1 MPTDDLNIKSTDVT
15 GSEYVSL
22 TSEGTVIRLVDLRNY
37 ILQGLLQDVKFIDC
51 KIVGVEFSKCDRTFF
66 SISLKNTILQYCDF
80 FLLIPLFYNQI
91 ISKTVHLH
99 KL

>member
-37 ILQGLLQDVKFIDC
+37 ILQGLLQDVKLDQVDNTADINKPLSSAQRLYIDSRLLAVEN
-51 KIVGVEFSKCDRTFF
+51 KIEQLVTLMSRYIDTAG
-66 SISLKNTILQYCDF
+66 
-80 FLLIPLFYNQI
+80 
-91 ISKTVHLH
+91 

>member
-37 ILQGLLQDVKFIDC
+37 ILQGLLQDVKLDQVDNTADINKPLSSAQRLYIDSRLLAVEN
-51 KIVGVEFSKCDRTFF
+51 KIEQLV
-66 SISLKNTILQYCDF
+66 SLMSRYIDTAG
-80 FLLIPLFYNQI
+80 
-91 ISKTVHLH
+91 

>member
-37 ILQGLLQDVKFIDC
+37 ILQGLLQDVKLDQVDNTADINKPLSSAQRLYIDSRLLAVEN
-51 KIVGVEFSKCDRTFF
+51 KIEQLVTLMSRYIDANSK
-66 SISLKNTILQYCDF
+66 L
-80 FLLIPLFYNQI
+80 
-91 ISKTVHLH
+91 
-99 KL
+99 

>member
-37 ILQGLLQDVKFIDC
+37 ILQGLLQDVKLDQVDNTADTMKPLSLSQKTYIDSRLLS
-51 KIVGVEFSKCDRTFF
+51 IESRVEQLV
-66 SISLKNTILQYCDF
+66 SLMSRYIDTAG
-80 FLLIPLFYNQI
+80 
-91 ISKTVHLH
+91 

>member
-37 ILQGLLQDVKFIDC
+37 ILQGLLQDVKLDQVDNTADINKPLSSAQRLYIDSRLLAVEN
-51 KIVGVEFSKCDRTFF
+51 KIEQFVTLMSRYIDTNSK
-66 SISLKNTILQYCDF
+66 L
-80 FLLIPLFYNQI
+80 
-91 ISKTVHLH
+91 
-99 KL
+99 

>member
-37 ILQGLLQDVKFIDC
+37 ILQGLLQDVKLDQVDNTADINKPLSSAQRLYIDSRLLAVEN
-51 KIVGVEFSKCDRTFF
+51 KIEQLVTLMSRNIDTNSK
-66 SISLKNTILQYCDF
+66 L
-80 FLLIPLFYNQI
+80 
-91 ISKTVHLH
+91 
-99 KL
+99 

>member
-37 ILQGLLQDVKFIDC
+37 ILQGLLQDVKLDQVDNTADTMKPLSLSQKTYIDSRLLA
-51 KIVGVEFSKCDRTFF
+51 IESRVEQLV
-66 SISLKNTILQYCDF
+66 SLMSRYIDTAG
-80 FLLIPLFYNQI
+80 
-91 ISKTVHLH
+91 

>member
-37 ILQGLLQDVKFIDC
+37 ILQGLLQDVKLDQVDNTADINKPLSSAQRLYIDSRLLAVEN
-51 KIVGVEFSKCDRTFF
+51 KIEQLVTLMSRYIDTNSK
-66 SISLKNTILQYCDF
+66 L
-80 FLLIPLFYNQI
+80 
-91 ISKTVHLH
+91 
-99 KL
+99 

>member
-37 ILQGLLQDVKFIDC
+37 ILQGLLQDVKLDQVDNTTDTMKPLSLSQKTYIDSRLLA
-51 KIVGVEFSKCDRTFF
+51 IESRVEQLV
-66 SISLKNTILQYCDF
+66 SLMSRYIDTAG
-80 FLLIPLFYNQI
+80 
-91 ISKTVHLH
+91 